1 MRVSVPCITPG
12 AGPVRVRARRV
23 QGKFPGTAVTVNA
36 RPWPVQPP
44 SDTGGPTDPTTGPG
58 TVPDSRLPLSD
69 DAVQVTEAPLLVS
82 ASTQLPTSAPLNA
95 PPGEIVH
102 GGGIGG
108 GGGDPAVGRGGGPA
122 AAAAGGD
129 RPRRRNRRADG
140 RPGAG
145 RGKRPGRRDR
155 ECGTRGSQGQAGR
168 GGQGGDKSAQFRSL
182 HEPSLLLL
190 RSGYLNPDR
199 RVPRSPHA
207 SSHAATHA
215 IRR

>member
-108 GGGDPAVGRGGGPA
+108 RTADRALAGGSVLAAGTASAVPAVARARPA
-122 AAAAGGD
+122 EAARAAI
-129 RPRRRNRRADG
+129 RALN
-140 RPGAG
+140 
-145 RGKRPGRRDR
+145 
-155 ECGTRGSQGQAGR
+155 
-168 GGQGGDKSAQFRSL
+168 FVVFMSL
-182 HEPSLLLL
+182 HS
-190 RSGYLNPDR
+190 SYCV
-199 RVPRSPHA
+199 RVTSTLTAGFPGHHTR
-207 SSHAATHA
+207 AATQPPTQFA
-215 IRR
+215 A